1 MPPAPDLVNWTEHDV
16 ALPYSAEQQ
25 IFSGSVVVDYD
36 NTSGFG
42 YGPNGE
48 PPVVAI
54 YTANIPPL
62 NGEPYDQEQALA
74 YSHDGGMTWTFYD
87 GNPVLDIPDPE
98 FRDPKVFWQD
108 NPGDDDY
115 WVMGVARPL
124 AREAEF
130 YKSYDLKDWSFL
142 SSFGPANAV
151 GGIWEVPDLIEM
163 TVENTGETKYLLVQ
177 NLNPGRHRRRI
188 GGAVLHRRLGR
199 SHVHRRQHQHGR
211 TPGRRR
217 LRGIRV
223 RLRRLDGRGR
233 RPSGQAPLPGPSA
246 SSRPSSGSTAQGSST
261 ASSTRRAIRAT
272 SAPGGC

>member
-1 MPPAPDLVNWTEHDV
+1 MTPAEPYRPDYHFAPEKNWINDPNGLFYLDGVYHMFFQYNPEGTSGATCPGGMPRAPDLVNWTEHDV

-74 YSHDGGMTWTFYD
+74 VQPRRRHDLDVYD

-115 WVMGVARPL
+115 WVMAAVARPL

-163 TVENTGETKYLLVQ
+163 TVENTGETKYA
-177 NLNPGRHRRRI
+177 RRE
-188 GGAVLHRRLGR
+188 
-199 SHVHRRQHQHGR
+199 
-211 TPGRRR
+211 T
-217 LRGIRV
+217 
-223 RLRRLDGRGR
+223 
-233 RPSGQAPLPGPSA
+233 
-246 SSRPSSGSTAQGSST
+246 
-261 ASSTRRAIRAT
+261 
-272 SAPGGC
+272 